1 MFRSSDPAETEA
13 YLSRQYAEVT
23 VHASPDARTEVVR
36 HTADRFSVEDL
47 RIGCEMSFTADPLNA
62 VCVVVLHAGTIAVR
76 ESGLPDEVFGPGEVF
91 LHTAGHR
98 SYTGAISG
106 ARYTAAL
113 LHPDLLADTLQACDK
128 TVRRPVL
135 FTDRRPATAGA
146 GRQLAATVA
155 FLRDSVLATPPR
167 PRPPIIDTTCGQL
180 LAAAVLAAFPYTTPG
195 ARPAAAPGDA
205 TLRRAIAFIEANAHL
220 DITLAD
226 IAASIPVSPRAVQYA
241 FARHAGTT
249 PLAYLRGVRL
259 ARVHEELAS
268 AMPGQSTVTETAA
281 RWGFAHPGRFAAAYR
296 DAYGTSPSRTLAAR
310 PGRTTPTGPAATVPA
325 PAAGARDGSGAAGG
339 AAGAGSAGGA
349 GGAGGAGSAGRWP
362 GRPPVTHVVRERC
375 LVVTLWSPPDPDRR
389 NGLVQHVQSLLEEHR
404 PDCVV
409 VELPPAAA
417 TASAV
422 ATVLTLHRHCAA
434 RQIPLTVAAGQ
445 SETRR
450 LIKAVQ
456 PAVPVLAEVA
466 EALAEARGAAR
477 G

>member
-62 VCVVVLHAGTIAVR
+62 VCVVVLHTGTVAVR

-98 SYTGAISG
+98 PYGGAVSG

-128 TVRRPVL
+128 TARRPIL
-135 FTDRRPATAGA
+135 FTDRRPTTAGA
-146 GRQLAATVA
+146 GRQLAATIA
-155 FLRDSVLATPPR
+155 FLRDSVLAPPPR
-167 PRPPIIDTTCGQL
+167 PRPPLIDTTCGQL

-205 TLRRAIAFIEANAHL
+205 TLQRAIGFIEANAHL

-310 PGRTTPTGPAATVPA
+310 PGRTAPQGPATAVPA
-325 PAAGARDGSGAAGG
+325 PAGGVPGGSE
-339 AAGAGSAGGA
+339 AGAGAETAGGSGPA
-349 GGAGGAGSAGRWP
+349 ARRP

-389 NGLVQHVQSLLEEHR
+389 EGLVQYVRTLLDAHR

-417 TASAV
+417 TASAA
-422 ATVLTLHRHCAA
+422 ATVLTLHRHCTA
-434 RQIPLTVAAGQ
+434 RRVPLAVAAGQ

-456 PAVPVLAEVA
+456 PAVPALPEVGA
-466 EALAEARGAAR
+466 ALEAAR
-477 G
+477 GLARG

>member
-13 YLSRQYAEVT
+13 YLSRQYADVT

-36 HTADRFSVEDL
+36 HTADRFSVEDV
-47 RIGCEMSFTADPLNA
+47 RIGCEMSFTADPLDA
-62 VCVVVLHAGTIAVR
+62 VCVVVLHTGTIAVR

-98 SYTGAISG
+98 PFTGAVSG

-128 TVRRPVL
+128 TARRPVL

-155 FLRDSVLATPPR
+155 FLRDSVLAPPPR

-180 LAAAVLAAFPYTTPG
+180 LAAAVLSAFPYTTPG

-205 TLRRAIAFIEANAHL
+205 TLQRAIAFIEANAHL

-296 DAYGTSPSRTLAAR
+296 EAYGTSPSRTLAAR
-310 PGRTTPTGPAATVPA
+310 PSRTTLPGPATAVPA
-325 PAAGARDGSGAAGG
+325 PTAIVPGG
-339 AAGAGSAGGA
+339 AEAEAEAGEAGGA
-349 GGAGGAGSAGRWP
+349 GGAGGAGSAGRGP

-375 LVVTLWSPPDPDRR
+375 LVLTLWSPPDPDRR
-389 NGLVQHVQSLLEEHR
+389 SRLVQHVRSLLDEHR

-422 ATVLTLHRHCAA
+422 ATVLTLHRHCTA
-434 RQIPLTVAAGQ
+434 RQVPLAVAAGR

-450 LIKAVQ
+450 LIRAVQ
-456 PAVPVLAEVA
+456 PTVPVLAEVP
-466 EALAEARGAAR
+466 EALEQAREAAR